1 MNFYKSTVYSLQ
13 STALNAKKWISENR
27 TEFYLLMLI
36 LLIGA
41 FLRLYRIGEYMTF
54 LGDEGRD
61 GIVVRRLLAEFP
73 YDIQHL
79 T

>member
-1 MNFYKSTVYSLQ
+1 MI
-13 STALNAKKWISENR
+13 KKAGQNKIITFIKNNWP
-27 TEFYLLMLI
+27 LLII

-61 GIVVRRLLAEFP
+61 AIIVR
-73 YDIQHL
+73 
-79 T
+79 